1 MGSASEVQW
10 SAPRKSSGSKKYIFY
25 FPTLFLTPFCNLKLY
40 FCVKA
45 FYTHILI
52 KTPKIK
58 NPVES
63 PSKVQWVKKYF
74 VIFQFCFWLL
84 FVTSNCIFV
93 FLKHFIHKSLS
104 KHLKLKVQWRAQRKS
119 CGVRLE
125 SPVES
130 ASKVLWRTP
139 RKSSGSKNIFY
150 FPILFLT
157 PFCNLKL
164 YFCVFKAFY
173 TQILIKTPKIK
184 SPVESATKVQ
194 WEAPLKSSGP
204 RLESPV
210 VQKIYSIF
218 RLCFWPLFVTFNC
231 ILC

>member
-10 SAPRKSSGSKKYIFY
+10 SAPRKSSGSNKNIFY
-25 FPTLFLTPFCNLKLY
+25 FPTLFLTPFCNFQLY

-45 FYTHILI
+45 FYTQILI

-74 VIFQFCFWLL
+74 FIFQFCFWLL

-104 KHLKLKVQWRAQRKS
+104 KHLKLKVQWRAPRKS
-119 CGVRLE
+119 SGERLE

-130 ASKVLWRTP
+130 AWKVQWV
-139 RKSSGSKNIFY
+139 NF

-157 PFCNLKL
+157 FFCDLKL
-164 YFCVFKAFY
+164 YFCVFKAFD

-184 SPVESATKVQ
+184 SPVESASKVQ
-194 WEAPLKSSGP
+194 WRAPRKFCGE

-210 VQKIYSIF
+210 ES
-218 RLCFWPLFVTFNC
+218 L
-231 ILC
+231 ILS